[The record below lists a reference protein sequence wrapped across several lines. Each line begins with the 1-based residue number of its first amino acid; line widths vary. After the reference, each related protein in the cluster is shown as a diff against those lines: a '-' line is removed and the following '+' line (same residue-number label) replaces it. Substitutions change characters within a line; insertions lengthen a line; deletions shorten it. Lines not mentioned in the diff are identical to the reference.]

1 MYTICNT
8 VLGALEHTDV
18 AIGTYH
24 LPISL
29 FVLLSGLTYMTYE
42 ISGLDAGSTYLL
54 CDPGQIP
61 KPL

>member
-1 MYTICNT
+1 MYTIRNS
-8 VLGALEHTDV
+8 VLGAQEHTDV
-18 AIGTYH
+18 AIGTYY

-42 ISGLDAGSTYLL
+42 ISGLDAGSAYLL
-54 CDPGQIP
+54 CDPGQIT

>member
-1 MYTICNT
+1 M
-8 VLGALEHTDV
+8 LGALEHTDV